1 MYARALTP
9 RLCRLD
15 SRRSSCPDARE
26 RAGPVFPPPPHGGEE
41 ETQAQS
47 REIVGVLS
55 LEILRL
61 IGEIRN
67 PNPSW
72 DLVTRNL
79 TANW

>member
-1 MYARALTP
+1 MV
-9 RLCRLD
+9 
-15 SRRSSCPDARE
+15 RS
-26 RAGPVFPPPPHGGEE
+26 
-41 ETQAQS
+41 S

-55 LEILRL
+55 LEILWL

>member
-1 MYARALTP
+1 MRARAPLIP
-9 RLCRLD
+9 NKLLISD
-15 SRRSSCPDARE
+15 SQLSCARSVVPT
-26 RAGPVFPPPPHGGEE
+26 RASALG
-41 ETQAQS
+41 S